1 MIIVTK
7 KEFFDLLPDCYVRVK
22 SLSYKENRS
31 VELFRNTKL
40 LKEIIIRTYP
50 EPVFAYEELKNTI
63 HPNLPEIYDTY
74 TLDDAYI
81 VIEEYVNGISIAD
94 VLIGGKYTYSGAKKV
109 LTEVCNAL
117 DILHSINIIH
127 RDIKPENIVI
137 AVDGT
142 VKLVDLDA
150 ARQYLQEKKNDTVAI
165 GTIGYAPPEQFGITQ
180 TTPAADIYALGVL
193 LNVMLTGQHP
203 SLNIAKGK
211 AGRIVSKCTMI
222 DPEKRYPN
230 VHKFVQAL

>member
-1 MIIVTK
+1 MVTK

-31 VELFRNTKL
+31 VELFRNTKF
-40 LKEIIIRTYP
+40 LKEIIIRIYP
-50 EPVFAYEELKNTI
+50 KPVFAYEALKNTV
-63 HPNLPEIYDTY
+63 HPNIPEIYDTY
-74 TLDDAYI
+74 ILDDGYI
-81 VIEEYVNGISIAD
+81 VIEEYINGISIAD
-94 VLIGGKYTYSGAKKV
+94 VLKSGKYTYAGAKKV
-109 LTEVCNAL
+109 LSAVCDAL
-117 DILHSINIIH
+117 DTLHSINIIH
-127 RDIKPENIVI
+127 RDIKPENILI
-137 AVDGT
+137 ATDGC

-150 ARQYLQEKKNDTVAI
+150 SRQYLQEKKNDTVAI

-211 AGRIVSKCTMI
+211 AGRIISKCTMI
-222 DPEKRYPN
+222 DPEKRYQS
-230 VHKFVQAL
+230 VQKFMQAL